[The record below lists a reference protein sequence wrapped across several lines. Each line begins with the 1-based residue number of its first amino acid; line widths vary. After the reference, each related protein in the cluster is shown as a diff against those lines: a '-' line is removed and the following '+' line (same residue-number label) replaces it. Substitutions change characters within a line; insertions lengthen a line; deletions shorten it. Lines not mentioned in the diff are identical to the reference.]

1 MHIHQYLRDLSA
13 KFCSYRSSNLSKHPL
28 HIHDI
33 HHFSDVVAAW
43 IVVVHGIIPC
53 EKPSVCFRPTF
64 KNAPICGFFGDRDSG
79 SEAGIGSERVSGQR
93 QPSAQ
98 HYG

>member
-1 MHIHQYLRDLSA
+1 MSRRVYPIDR
-13 KFCSYRSSNLSKHPL
+13 
-28 HIHDI
+28 
-33 HHFSDVVAAW
+33 V
-43 IVVVHGIIPC
+43 IPP

-64 KNAPICGFFGDRDSG
+64 KNAPICGFFGDSDSG
-79 SEAGIGSERVSGQR
+79 RNDGSVGGDRVSGLR